1 MFPPCPW
8 RHRGNALRKSPSKHH
23 GKISWR
29 HTRHSGIPMEILHGS
44 TMDVSV
50 EALCS
55 RGSLMTA
62 PWKSDRS
69 TMESLIWKHSAF
81 METST
86 GFPWCC
92 FHGYVHVDFV
102 VTRWNGGSLLLWRPW
117 RRYMMYLVH
126 HRGSSFVMKEGKYSS
141 ALPTFLRV

>member
-1 MFPPCPW
+1 MQVATGALLCF
-8 RHRGNALRKSPSKHH
+8 RGNAH
-23 GKISWR
+23 GI
-29 HTRHSGIPMEILHGS
+29 
-44 TMDVSV
+44 
-50 EALCS
+50 
-55 RGSLMTA
+55 
-62 PWKSDRS
+62 
-69 TMESLIWKHSAF
+69 TMETSMGRGLIPWCFREDFRGDFHETCIEAQRFRGNFLGTLGLPRKHSAF